1 MKSIK
6 KILHKTKLSDG
17 DKISF
22 KEIKNE
28 SITDIVKIGGAV
40 NIEGSFQY
48 TNNKTVGD
56 LLNSAKGFS
65 SDKLGINAILYR
77 NENGLDNKSISLNL
91 DDKSDLS
98 LKLFDN
104 DSLYVPST
112 KDILFDQVIEIKGEV
127 NFPKE
132 IDYRYGLTVTDLII
146 LSGGLT
152 PYANK
157 KDIRIF
163 RNISKSGGKNVTDE
177 IVLEIDEN
185 LNSK

>member
-1 MKSIK
+1 MI
-6 KILHKTKLSDG
+6 
-17 DKISF
+17 
-22 KEIKNE
+22 
-28 SITDIVKIGGAV
+28 
-40 NIEGSFQY
+40 
-48 TNNKTVGD
+48 
-56 LLNSAKGFS
+56 NSAKGFS
-65 SDKLGINAILYR
+65 SDKLGVSAILYR

-98 LKLFDN
+98 FKLFDN

-157 KDIRIF
+157 KDIRIY
-163 RNISKSGGKNVTDE
+163 RNTFQVWR
-177 IVLEIDEN
+177 
-185 LNSK
+185 